1 MWMDHR
7 AVEQASSITNTGH
20 KVLSRVGG
28 VMSPEMQPPK
38 LLWLKENLRESCWD
52 KAAHF
57 FDLPDFL
64 SWKATGSLTR
74 SLCTVVCKW
83 MYCPPD
89 GWDESFWTS
98 IGLEDLLENNFSKIG
113 SKTSAPGSPLGDGL
127 TQEAAAELGLNP
139 GTAVGSS
146 LIDAHAGGLGI
157 THWDGVLLLLLFFPI
172 TEIYRSSQ
180 CNGMDMRTRY
190 TAFLNNN
197 DGFYSVQTGQH

>member
-38 LLWLKENLRESCWD
+38 LLWLKEVRGERGHRRRLVSVGFCFSSYWVFRAKQGGALAYYDCNSRCLFFFLIQKLRESCWD

-74 SLCTVVCKW
+74 
-83 MYCPPD
+83 
-89 GWDESFWTS
+89 
-98 IGLEDLLENNFSKIG
+98 
-113 SKTSAPGSPLGDGL
+113 
-127 TQEAAAELGLNP
+127 
-139 GTAVGSS
+139 
-146 LIDAHAGGLGI
+146 
-157 THWDGVLLLLLFFPI
+157 
-172 TEIYRSSQ
+172 
-180 CNGMDMRTRY
+180 
-190 TAFLNNN
+190 
-197 DGFYSVQTGQH
+197 

>member
-38 LLWLKENLRESCWD
+38 LLWLKEVRGERGHRRRLVSVGFCFSSYWVFRAKQGGALAYYDCNSLCLFFFSNPEAQRKLLGQSCSLFWPAWLFVLESNR
-52 KAAHF
+52 F
-57 FDLPDFL
+57 FDQVNLL
-64 SWKATGSLTR
+64 SWIDAFVELIFLKKTNVCMCSPCFPR

-113 SKTSAPGSPLGDGL
+113 NS
-127 TQEAAAELGLNP
+127 
-139 GTAVGSS
+139 
-146 LIDAHAGGLGI
+146 
-157 THWDGVLLLLLFFPI
+157 
-172 TEIYRSSQ
+172 
-180 CNGMDMRTRY
+180 
-190 TAFLNNN
+190 
-197 DGFYSVQTGQH
+197 